1 MLRRLQDLNLACLDK
16 MPSHYHSATT
26 SGQSFLNYNRLKNV
40 HCCWWDSD
48 ICRLKNHLTNWA
60 SSTFAISNHF
70 FLHPPHIWQTLIFG
84 WDVPPRRFSKGNVCS
99 ATSTF
104 SDLSLFAAKFSSTMQ
119 KSSTVLCKRLL
130 AKKTFNVL
138 MPFSTSD
145 HLWLKLWLK
154 FWLVLEPIKFLQ
166 PHFLNATFENVIS
179 SNPRRVAEFARRK
192 KTFGALD
199 F

>member
-1 MLRRLQDLNLACLDK
+1 MGFRYLPSEKPLNQLSQQHFGHFQPFLFA
-16 MPSHYHSATT
+16 ST
-26 SGQSFLNYNRLKNV
+26 S
-40 HCCWWDSD
+40 
-48 ICRLKNHLTNWA
+48 HLTN
-60 SSTFAISNHF
+60 S
-70 FLHPPHIWQTLIFG
+70 IFG

-130 AKKTFNVL
+130 AKKTFNGL
-138 MPFSTSD
+138 MPFSTYD
-145 HLWLKLWLK
+145 HLRLKLWLK
-154 FWLVLEPIKFLQ
+154 LWLVLEPIKFLQ